1 MNSIIL
7 EIKICFFLK
16 LGEIYYFFTLK
27 DPLFGN
33 MEEDFLLHLLD
44 LKKKKKLHLCIE
56 KNGKQE
62 DRLERIT

>member
-1 MNSIIL
+1 
-7 EIKICFFLK
+7 
-16 LGEIYYFFTLK
+16 
-27 DPLFGN
+27 

-44 LKKKKKLHLCIE
+44 FKKKKKLHLCIE